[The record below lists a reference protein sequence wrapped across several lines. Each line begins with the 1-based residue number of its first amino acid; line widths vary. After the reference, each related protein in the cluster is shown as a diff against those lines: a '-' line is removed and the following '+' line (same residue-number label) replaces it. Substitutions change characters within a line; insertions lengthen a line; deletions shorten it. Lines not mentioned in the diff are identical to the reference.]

1 MICPL
6 DGSFLSC
13 LLIFSCIL
21 DPRRTEC
28 AGPPGF
34 YVCIDMSAYICGV
47 SLTAGRGDVLYCSFG

>member
-13 LLIFSCIL
+13 LLIFSYML

-28 AGPPGF
+28 AGLVGF
-34 YVCIDMSAYICGV
+34 NVCIDMSTYICGV
-47 SLTAGRGDVLYCSFG
+47 SLTAGRGDV

>member
-13 LLIFSCIL
+13 LLIFSCML

-28 AGPPGF
+28 AGLLAF
-34 YVCIDMSAYICGV
+34 NVCIGISTTYICGV
-47 SLTAGRGDVLYCSFG
+47 SFTAGRGDV